1 MKDVYKEFMQMEIPD
16 ECNVTKENS
25 KPKKDMDFDDN
36 ELIDFFWYID
46 KGIYNVF
53 IFRKFTYYNTF

>member
-36 ELIDFFWYID
+36 ELIDFF
-46 KGIYNVF
+46 
-53 IFRKFTYYNTF
+53 